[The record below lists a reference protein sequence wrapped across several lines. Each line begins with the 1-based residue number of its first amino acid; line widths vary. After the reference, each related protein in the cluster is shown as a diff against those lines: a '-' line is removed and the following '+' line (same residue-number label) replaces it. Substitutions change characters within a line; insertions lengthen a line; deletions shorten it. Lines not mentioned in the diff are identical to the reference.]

1 MYKRQFKY
9 SVREGTPAEKIKDH
23 VPDAVASERLDR
35 LIATARAQ
43 TRRRNA
49 GRVGERHEVLVERP
63 AKRGDL
69 MLGRTRHNAMVLVDL
84 PVSSI
89 GTYHQVRLTG
99 TTGSTFTA
107 ALAQP
112 ALAVL

>member
-1 MYKRQFKY
+1 
-9 SVREGTPAEKIKDH
+9 
-23 VPDAVASERLDR
+23 
-35 LIATARAQ
+35 
-43 TRRRNA
+43 
-49 GRVGERHEVLVERP
+49 
-63 AKRGDL
+63 